1 MTRPVLRFRV
11 TGTPAAQGSKRHV
24 GNGVMVE
31 SSKLVKPWRQDV
43 TAAATIAAQEQDW
56 RVPSQVHAVVVF
68 SFRRPKHHYRTGRN
82 ADQLRPNAPGFHSQ
96 KPDADKLIRS
106 TFDALT
112 TAAVV
117 RDDAT
122 IVRVTAIKRWAD
134 TGQPAGAYII
144 LTEQPQ
150 DTPCS

>member
-11 TGTPAAQGSKRHV
+11 VGTPAAQGSKRHV

-31 SSKLVKPWRQDV
+31 SSAKVKPWRQDV
-43 TAAATIAAQEQDW
+43 AAAATHAAREQAW
-56 RVPSQVHAVVVF
+56 QVPAQVHAVMVF

-82 ADQLRPNAPGFHSQ
+82 SHLLRPNAPTYHSQ
-96 KPDADKLIRS
+96 KPDGDKLIRS

-122 IVRVTAIKRWAD
+122 IVRVTAIKRWAETD
-134 TGQPAGAYII
+134 QPTGAYII

-150 DTPCS
+150 ARP